1 VQLSR
6 GGADYWIARSSRAMT
21 SALEN
26 LMSDLPILLRR
37 ETTRA
42 PGRSLVR
49 REARFVPS
57 GEGSR
62 ERLRADVAA
71 ARAVRRILDTAYP
84 GHDWE
89 VVADSGQGYVAF
101 RIPALMG
108 MNYAYLVK
116 GRDLTAEA
124 ILKGGGELLERYRL
138 PRGKFDLDRFLDAR
152 AEHSVLLDRTKKIPS

>member
-1 VQLSR
+1 
-6 GGADYWIARSSRAMT
+6 
-21 SALEN
+21 
-26 LMSDLPILLRR
+26 MSDLPILLRS

-49 REARFVPS
+49 VEARFVPS
-57 GEGSR
+57 GDVSR
-62 ERLRADVAA
+62 ERACADLAA

-89 VVADSGQGYVAF
+89 VAADSAQSYVAF

-108 MNYAYLVK
+108 ANYAYLVK

-138 PRGKFDLDRFLDAR
+138 PRGRFDLDRFLAAR
-152 AEHSVLLDRTKKIPS
+152 AAHSILLDRSKKVPE

>member
-1 VQLSR
+1 MVGTGLR
-6 GGADYWIARSSRAMT
+6 PLAHPTESS
-21 SALEN
+21 
-26 LMSDLPILLRR
+26 MSDLPILLRS
-37 ETTRA
+37 ETTRM

-49 REARFVPS
+49 VEARFVPS

-138 PRGKFDLDRFLDAR
+138 PRGKFDLDRFLAAR

>member
-1 VQLSR
+1 MVGTGLRPLAHPTESV
-6 GGADYWIARSSRAMT
+6 
-21 SALEN
+21 
-26 LMSDLPILLRR
+26 MSDLPILLRS
-37 ETTRA
+37 ETTRM

-138 PRGKFDLDRFLDAR
+138 PRGKFDLDRFLAAR
-152 AEHSVLLDRTKKIPS
+152 AEHSILLGRSKKIPS